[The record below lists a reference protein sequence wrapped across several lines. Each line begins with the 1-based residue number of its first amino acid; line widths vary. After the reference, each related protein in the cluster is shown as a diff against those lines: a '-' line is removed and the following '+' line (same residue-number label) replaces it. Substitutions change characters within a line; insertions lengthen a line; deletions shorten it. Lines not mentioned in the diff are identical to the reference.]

1 MKFQEAVKKSIEMF
15 LDGKMPDRTA
25 ELAESGQL
33 MFTQE
38 YFDLLEEEIM
48 GEPVEKEEEV
58 EDAS

>member
-15 LDGKMPDRTA
+15 LDGKMPARTA